1 MSRYK
6 DVKEVSRFS
15 LRKTSLG
22 LASAMIAV
30 CLYAGTQTVH
40 ADTVNTAATVTT
52 TNTTKNPE
60 AATETN
66 KTVAA
71 ADQKQ
76 TVKNADDQAKAAEKA
91 KASDHNNNAQEAK
104 QAVKA
109 NAVVKA
115 AAKPV
120 ADQEAKASLTIEA
133 DGKNN
138 DVIDVDKSNGRAQAK
153 YTIQNPNSSKSQVI
167 DNIFYL
173 TAYNNAHQAGY
184 VLDRPFT
191 VPGTEV
197 LYSLDANTY
206 VNFFTLLQTPNF
218 NFDFSKVVA
227 FKFRSNLAAG
237 QSVTVNIP
245 LRLRN
250 FDQLKKDLNQ
260 IATGTAASDLAN
272 ANLRKAGNLRA
283 FIFDAS
289 NYHLVPTG
297 QPSVQLAKIIAHS
310 PAKNPWIATTLKI
323 DAQGNRQY
331 YAAPAEVQN
340 AIPQDLSNYVSFT
353 DAYGNPTNE
362 FYTDGHYKLDLN
374 AIFNWIKG
382 LGYSVN
388 VNSDNSL
395 WQDYSYNNNPVN
407 NTNWTVDTKPSDQ
420 VPEKQ
425 QTNSYF
431 EVQKVF
437 TTKDL
442 KLANGANWNSN
453 DNLAAASIYFT
464 DKVSMKR
471 VGSKNLM

>member
-66 KTVAA
+66 KTAA
-71 ADQKQ
+71 ASDQKQ

-218 NFDFSKVVA
+218 NFDF
-227 FKFRSNLAAG
+227 
-237 QSVTVNIP
+237 
-245 LRLRN
+245 
-250 FDQLKKDLNQ
+250 
-260 IATGTAASDLAN
+260 
-272 ANLRKAGNLRA
+272 
-283 FIFDAS
+283 
-289 NYHLVPTG
+289 
-297 QPSVQLAKIIAHS
+297 
-310 PAKNPWIATTLKI
+310 
-323 DAQGNRQY
+323 
-331 YAAPAEVQN
+331 
-340 AIPQDLSNYVSFT
+340 
-353 DAYGNPTNE
+353 
-362 FYTDGHYKLDLN
+362 
-374 AIFNWIKG
+374 
-382 LGYSVN
+382 
-388 VNSDNSL
+388 
-395 WQDYSYNNNPVN
+395 
-407 NTNWTVDTKPSDQ
+407 
-420 VPEKQ
+420 
-425 QTNSYF
+425 
-431 EVQKVF
+431 QK
-437 TTKDL
+437 
-442 KLANGANWNSN
+442 
-453 DNLAAASIYFT
+453 
-464 DKVSMKR
+464 
-471 VGSKNLM
+471 